1 MSPTTKVAELGSAAM
16 WRARHTHEDGP
27 MVREPQVRK
36 GKGGDGVHG
45 QELKAQI
52 VLDVLRGVL
61 LLLLDLSL
69 LGAALAT
76 VPKTRGSLSKAT
88 LQIHEARE
96 PPKLGICMTITG
108 RGSRLNSL
116 SPLEGETT
124 ETQDRTGE
132 TNGVGEIF

>member
-1 MSPTTKVAELGSAAM
+1 
-16 WRARHTHEDGP
+16 
-27 MVREPQVRK
+27 MVREPWIRN
-36 GKGGDGVHG
+36 GKGGDGVRG

-52 VLDVLRGVL
+52 VSDVLRGIL

-96 PPKLGICMTITG
+96 PPKLDICMTITG
-108 RGSRLNSL
+108 RRSRLNSL